1 MAHASHSIWRH
12 GLQIGACLLVLA
24 VLWASPAAQAQNEPP
39 QQDGWINGNGVT
51 LQTLDKI
58 TARIA
63 TTDARLSQPMRF
75 GTLEITA
82 FHCAYR
88 PPEESP
94 EDAAFLSVRDV
105 GHDPTIAPKIVFT
118 GWVFSSSPA
127 ISGLE
132 HAVYDV
138 TLLRCDR

>member
-1 MAHASHSIWRH
+1 MARFTAIILSFLLWGPSALADEW
-12 GLQIGACLLVLA
+12 LEAKSAQI
-24 VLWASPAAQAQNEPP
+24 
-39 QQDGWINGNGVT
+39 
-51 LQTLDKI
+51 QTLDKI
-58 TARIA
+58 TARIS
-63 TTDARLSQPMRF
+63 TLQVGLDNPVRF
-75 GTLEITA
+75 GTLEILV
-82 FHCAYR
+82 HRCAYR

-94 EDAAFLSVRDV
+94 EDAAFLTVRDV
-105 GHDPTIAPKIVFT
+105 GHDPTLAPKIVFT